1 MNYIRAHRIWVL
13 SGIIVVLLIVA
24 VSRLGGE
31 PIMNESVAVTR
42 GDVVAQVAVTG
53 RVKAAEDVNLAFE
66 RGGKIASINVRAG
79 DKVYRGQTLA
89 SLSMAD
95 LLAAVASAK
104 ASVASQQASLDA
116 LKIGS
121 RPEDVSIAQV
131 KFDNAKLE
139 FENKTTLQSDTVS
152 AARVAAESAI
162 KYYIDQ
168 FYTSPDSASPTFNI
182 VTGNSRDTDLNFA
195 RVVAGETLKS
205 FSGKTSLESLRAFVT
220 QVAMVINS
228 MTPTANYSASTID
241 GYKVAVNTARTSI
254 ETQITNVTAA
264 SQAWQNA
271 QADLNLAGKQLEL
284 AKAPARIEDIQV
296 GQAKLDQLNAQV
308 LSAQAE
314 ASKAVITAPFS
325 GIVTK
330 QDFKLGETVNTGDAR
345 ISLASTNTY
354 EIEANVPEADVA
366 TVAVGQKAQ
375 VTLDAYGPDI
385 SFPSTVVAIDPG
397 ETIIDGVATYKT
409 TLQFDSAD
417 NRIKS
422 GMTANVTIETAAH
435 KGVLMLPSR
444 MINEE
449 GGKSFVNVGTD
460 VKTAVKTEVVVGL
473 HGFDGSVEIVSG
485 LSEGEQV
492 IN

>member
-1 MNYIRAHRIWVL
+1 MRAHKIWVL

-53 RVKAAEDVNLAFE
+53 RVKASEDVDLAFE
-66 RGGKIASINVRAG
+66 RGGKIASINVKAG
-79 DKVYRGQTLA
+79 NKVYRGQVLV
-89 SLSMAD
+89 SLSMGD

-104 ASVASQQASLDA
+104 AAVASQQASLDA

-131 KFDNAKLE
+131 KYDNAKLVLD
-139 FENKTTLQSDTVS
+139 NKITLQSDAVS
-152 AARVAAESAI
+152 AARIAAESAI

-168 FYTSPDSASPTFNI
+168 FYSSPDSASPVFNV

-195 RVVAGETLKS
+195 RVVAGEALKS
-205 FSGKTSLESLRAFVT
+205 FSGKASLESLRAFVT
-220 QVAMVINS
+220 QVATVINS
-228 MTPTANYSASTID
+228 MTPTANYSAGTID
-241 GYKVAVNTARTSI
+241 GYKAAVNTARTSI
-254 ETQITNVTAA
+254 ETQIANVTSA
-264 SQAWQNA
+264 SQAVLNA
-271 QADLNLAGKQLEL
+271 QADLDLAGKQLEL
-284 AKAPARIEDIQV
+284 AKAPARPEDIRAS
-296 GQAKLDQLNAQV
+296 QAKLDQLNAQV

-314 ASKAVITAPFS
+314 ANKAVIAAPFS

-330 QDFKLGETVNTGDAR
+330 QDFKLGETVIAGDAR
-345 ISLASTNTY
+345 ISLASAGTY

-366 TVAVGQKAQ
+366 TVSVGQKAD

-385 SFPSTVVAIDPG
+385 AFSSTVVAIDPG

-417 NRIKS
+417 IRIKS
-422 GMTANVTIETAAH
+422 GMTANVAIETAAH
-435 KGVLMLPSR
+435 AGVLTLPSR
-444 MINEE
+444 MINDE

-460 VKTAVKTEVVVGL
+460 IKTAVKTEVVVGL

-485 LSEGEQV
+485 LSEGGRV
-492 IN
+492 VN

>member
-53 RVKAAEDVNLAFE
+53 RVKASEDVDLAFE
-66 RGGKIASINVRAG
+66 RGGKIASINVKAG
-79 DKVYRGQTLA
+79 NKVYRGQVLV
-89 SLSMAD
+89 SLSMGD

-104 ASVASQQASLDA
+104 AAVASQQASLDA

-131 KFDNAKLE
+131 KYDNAKLVLD
-139 FENKTTLQSDTVS
+139 NKITLQSDAVS
-152 AARVAAESAI
+152 AARIAAESAI

-168 FYTSPDSASPTFNI
+168 FYSSPDSASPVFNV

-195 RVVAGETLKS
+195 RVVAGEALKS
-205 FSGKTSLESLRAFVT
+205 FSGKASLESLRAFVT
-220 QVAMVINS
+220 QVATVINS
-228 MTPTANYSASTID
+228 MTPTANYSAGTID
-241 GYKVAVNTARTSI
+241 GYKAAVNTARTSI
-254 ETQITNVTAA
+254 ETQIANVTSA
-264 SQAWQNA
+264 SQAVLNA
-271 QADLNLAGKQLEL
+271 QADLDLAGKQLEL
-284 AKAPARIEDIQV
+284 AKAPARPEDIRAS
-296 GQAKLDQLNAQV
+296 QAKLDQLNAQV

-314 ASKAVITAPFS
+314 ANKAVIAAPFS

-330 QDFKLGETVNTGDAR
+330 QDFKLGETVIAGDAR
-345 ISLASTNTY
+345 ISLASAGTY

-366 TVAVGQKAQ
+366 TVSVGQKAD

-385 SFPSTVVAIDPG
+385 AFSSTVVAIDPG

-417 NRIKS
+417 IRIKS
-422 GMTANVTIETAAH
+422 GMTANVAIETAAH
-435 KGVLMLPSR
+435 AGVLTLPSR
-444 MINEE
+444 MINDE

-460 VKTAVKTEVVVGL
+460 IKTAVKTEVVVGL

-485 LSEGEQV
+485 LSEGGRV
-492 IN
+492 VN